1 MAKIIECIP
10 NVSEGRRTE
19 VVEALVNVVRTVP
32 GVTLLDY
39 SSDASHNR
47 SVITMVG
54 DPDGI
59 EDAAFK
65 LAMAARDN
73 IDLTQHEGEHPR
85 MGAIDVIPFVPI
97 KDVTVAECVELS
109 KKLGERIANELGIPV
124 FLYEDWQLLPTE
136 RTSQKFAR
144 VSSRVWQKRSTT
156 KSGIPTSAAT
166 GFTPQRA
173 LSQSAQGPRS

>member
-1 MAKIIECIP
+1 M
-10 NVSEGRRTE
+10 
-19 VVEALVNVVRTVP
+19 VNVVRTVP

-73 IDLTQHEGEHPR
+73 IDLTQR
-85 MGAIDVIPFVPI
+85 DRRN
-97 KDVTVAECVELS
+97 TV
-109 KKLGERIANELGIPV
+109 
-124 FLYEDWQLLPTE
+124 
-136 RTSQKFAR
+136 
-144 VSSRVWQKRSTT
+144 RSD
-156 KSGIPTSAAT
+156 
-166 GFTPQRA
+166 
-173 LSQSAQGPRS
+173 